1 MPRKSPTR
9 TRTAPIAAEMV
20 TPELLSEWRW
30 LRANRRRRT
39 TAEWAQRYKQF
50 YADIGISWPDM
61 AGPLEE
67 TGAKPSFDIERQ
79 PHRYETFLHGRAWRL
94 ALLAVETKRSEFMS

>member
-1 MPRKSPTR
+1 
-9 TRTAPIAAEMV
+9 
-20 TPELLSEWRW
+20 
-30 LRANRRRRT
+30 
-39 TAEWAQRYKQF
+39 
-50 YADIGISWPDM
+50 M

-94 ALLAVETKRSEFMS
+94 ALLAAEAVETKRSEFMS